1 MLKHLELLG
10 TPVGP
15 EFLHCTPCQP
25 THAGGTDLDTGN
37 IVLCQGRFMSKK
49 HMEDTITHEL
59 LHLYDQS
66 RFSVDWSNLRHHAC
80 SEVRLLFRVSSFD
93 VGIDLL
99 TGSCVQ
105 LEWRLSLGPGSSTI
119 ILLVLKAAPGEL
131 NSQMFMMI
139 AMSNSISQACVRR
152 RAVASV
158 QANPSCPD
166 RAAAERAV
174 NEVFDS
180 CFKDTRPF
188 DEVTRFSKPHHT
200 TTHKVF
206 RFINC
211 YLLSTCRTLC
221 WFMSHD
227 GTLSVFISGSFGAK
241 YGEFYSYSQ

>member
-1 MLKHLELLG
+1 MNPGNSTPPSESHEPAFERWRHRLAWTTGLGLTSEESLRRDQERQAELAPAQLAQCRQWKADLLSSSPKITFMLKHLELLG
-10 TPVGP
+10 TPIGP

-25 THAGGTDLDTGN
+25 THAGGTDPDTGN

-80 SEVRLLFRVSSFD
+80 SEVRASNLSGDCRWGREVRRLFFSF
-93 VGIDLL
+93 
-99 TGSCVQ
+99 SKQ
-105 LEWRLSLGPGSSTI
+105 H
-119 ILLVLKAAPGEL
+119 
-131 NSQMFMMI
+131 
-139 AMSNSISQACVRR
+139 QACVRR

-188 DEVTRFSKPHHT
+188 DE
-200 TTHKVF
+200 
-206 RFINC
+206 I
-211 YLLSTCRTLC
+211 Y
-221 WFMSHD
+221 
-227 GTLSVFISGSFGAK
+227 
-241 YGEFYSYSQ
+241 